1 MKKRILTLFAIG
13 LAFPTASLAESAKEL
28 ALRKSNAVATYAVL
42 ACAQA
47 SGLISRSDLQKRM
60 AYGLKQLD
68 SLDLIEWLQRGSGR
82 KATLVAL
89 GYTTPDCKGFTDKTE
104 LSKKIVQYLYD

>member
-1 MKKRILTLFAIG
+1 MNKLIAAIATFG
-13 LAFPTASLAESAKEL
+13 LALPTASLAESTKEL

-47 SGLISRSDLQKRM
+47 SGLITKNDMQKRM
-60 AYGLKQLD
+60 AYGLKQLN
-68 SLDLIEWLQRGSGR
+68 SLDLIEWLQKGSGR
-82 KATLVAL
+82 KATLVAMA
-89 GYTTPDCKGFTDKTE
+89 YTTPDCKGFSDKTE